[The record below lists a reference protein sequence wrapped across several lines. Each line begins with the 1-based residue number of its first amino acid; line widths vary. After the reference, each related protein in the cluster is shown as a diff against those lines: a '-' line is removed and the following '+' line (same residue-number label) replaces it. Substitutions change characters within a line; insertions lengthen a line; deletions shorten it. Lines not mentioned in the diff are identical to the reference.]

1 MLDECMRQPIVDNF
15 VHFQTTTFKT
25 EFATVGYGKGSAIF
39 RSGII
44 RIPRDQYNDFS
55 DLAFDVA
62 GSVLGTNRQGRRNTA
77 ILVLLYC
84 NQRSLKISL
93 VTGNK

>member
-1 MLDECMRQPIVDNF
+1 MLDECKRQRIVDNF

-25 EFATVGYGKGSAIF
+25 EFATVGYGKGSAIS

-44 RIPRDQYNDFS
+44 RIPRDQYNDFA
-55 DLAFDVA
+55 DLAFHVA
-62 GSVLGTNRQGRRNTA
+62 GSVPGTNRQGRRNTA

-93 VTGNK
+93 VAGNE